1 MERWRSVSAGVCV
14 SQFSLVSSQRGNRE
28 KRKMVAPFMLGRLAL
43 TPTLQYPITPLLHY
57 SITQILERLN
67 T

>member
-28 KRKMVAPFMLGRLAL
+28 KGKMVAPLMLGRLAL
-43 TPTLQYPITPLLHY
+43 TPTLHY
-57 SITQILERLN
+57 SIPPILDR
-67 T
+67 